1 MLLFLLSLTRHCW
14 CFLKKFD
21 LFIFGRTESSLLC
34 TVLIAVV
41 SPGYSLVVVHGLL
54 IVVASGVA
62 EHGL

>member
-21 LFIFGRTESSLLC
+21 LFIFGSTESSLLC
-34 TVLIAVV
+34 TVLTAVV

-54 IVVASGVA
+54 IVVASRVA